1 MSTDRDTILNALFQ
15 RLKTK
20 LGGAVLTIGRRHMMP
35 PTLTTAMQPALF
47 VVQGPELH
55 EPRPRGT
62 GGKVTLHAFLVA
74 YCYDNAANVD
84 GSTQLNILIGK
95 IEDALAPDLPN
106 IGEPQNLGGLVY
118 QCWIEGQ
125 ADIDPGVFGQQAV
138 AIIPVRILVP

>member
-1 MSTDRDTILNALFQ
+1 LSTDRDAILNALFQ

-20 LGGAVLTIGRRHMMP
+20 LGSNVATIGRRHMMP
-35 PTLTTAMQPALF
+35 PNLTSAMQPALF
-47 VVQGPELH
+47 VVQGGEVR
-55 EPRPRGT
+55 EPHPRGT
-62 GGKVTLHAFLVA
+62 GGKITLHVFLVA

-84 GSTQLNILIGK
+84 GTTQLNILIGR

-106 IGEPQNLGGLVY
+106 IGEPQTLGGLAY
-118 QCWIEGQ
+118 QCWIEGE